1 MIRQMDCYC
10 LSFIRVTDALLELF
24 MRPPF
29 PLLHSFRPLRYPTVG
44 LGVLCL
50 CAGFTAQ
57 AEAAGFFEDSSAKL
71 ESRTLYFNRD
81 FRDGHTSNDQG
92 ASKREEAAQ
101 GFILNLQSGYT
112 EGTVGFGIDAL
123 GMLGFKLDS
132 SPDRS
137 NSGLLPSSGQD
148 PRGSKDQY
156 AKLGLTAKVRVSQ
169 SVLKYGALLPDLPLL
184 KYNDGR
190 LLPTLFNGAMLTSKE
205 IKDLTF
211 MAARLDRYTARDSTD
226 AQDIR
231 VHCKNKRYAC
241 NVTADHFD
249 MYGIDYKFNDR
260 LTGQYHYGELADIY
274 RQHFIGLL
282 ANQPLGPGVLKAD
295 LRLLKSTDSGA
306 ERAGSIDN
314 RALSGMLGYAID
326 GHTFSAGWQRMNGD
340 NSMPYLDGSNPY
352 LVNYVQVNDFAAAQ
366 ERSWQLRYDYDFK
379 AIGIN
384 GLSFLTRY
392 VSGDHIKVPG
402 SDQEG
407 REWERDS
414 ELKYVV
420 QSGTFKDV
428 SLRLRNATYRSNYEK
443 FARDVDET
451 RLIVSYNFSIL

>member
-1 MIRQMDCYC
+1 
-10 LSFIRVTDALLELF
+10 

-29 PLLHSFRPLRYPTVG
+29 PLITPRQS
-44 LGVLCL
+44 LGFGAFVL

-57 AEAAGFFEDSSAKL
+57 VQASGFFEDTTAKI
-71 ESRTLYFNRD
+71 ESRTVYFNRD
-81 FRDGHTSNDQG
+81 FRDGHTSSDQG
-92 ASKREEAAQ
+92 ASKREESAQ

-123 GMLGFKLDS
+123 GMAGFQLDS

-137 NSGLLPSSGQD
+137 NSGLLPSSGD
-148 PRGSKDQY
+148 NPRGSKGQY
-156 AKLGLTAKVRVSQ
+156 AKMGLTAKVKVSDT
-169 SVLKYGALLPDLPLL
+169 VLKYGALLPDLPLL

-190 LLPTLFNGAMLTSKE
+190 LLPTMFNGAMLTSKE
-205 IKDLTF
+205 VKDLTF
-211 MAARLDRYTARDSTD
+211 MAARLDKYTARDSTD
-226 AQDIR
+226 SQDIR

-241 NVTADHFD
+241 NTTADHFD
-249 MYGIDYKFNDR
+249 MYGFDYKINDR
-260 LTGQYHYGELADIY
+260 LTAQYHYAELEDIY
-274 RQHFIGLL
+274 RQHFVGLL
-282 ANQPLGPGVLKAD
+282 ANRPLGDGVLKAD
-295 LRLLKSTDSGA
+295 LRLLKSADSGDA
-306 ERAGSIDN
+306 KAGSIDN
-314 RALSGMLGYAID
+314 RALSGMLSYGIS

-392 VSGDHIKVPG
+392 VNGDHIKVPG

-407 REWERDS
+407 KEWERDS
-414 ELKYVV
+414 ELKYVI
-420 QSGTFKDV
+420 QTGTFKDV
-428 SLRLRNATYRSNYEK
+428 SLRLRNATYRTNYEK

-451 RLIVSYNFSIL
+451 RLIVSYNFSVL

>member
-1 MIRQMDCYC
+1 
-10 LSFIRVTDALLELF
+10 

-29 PLLHSFRPLRYPTVG
+29 PLITPRQSFGFGAAV
-44 LGVLCL
+44 L
-50 CAGFTAQ
+50 CAGFAAQVQASGFLEDTTA
-57 AEAAGFFEDSSAKL
+57 KI
-71 ESRTLYFNRD
+71 ESRTVYFNRD
-81 FRDGHTSNDQG
+81 FRDGHTSSDQG
-92 ASKREEAAQ
+92 ASKREESAQ

-123 GMLGFKLDS
+123 GMLGFQLDS

-137 NSGLLPSSGQD
+137 NSGLLPSSGEN
-148 PRGSKDQY
+148 PRGSKGQY
-156 AKLGLTAKVRVSQ
+156 AKMGLTAKVKVSDT
-169 SVLKYGALLPDLPLL
+169 VLKYGALLPDLPLL

-190 LLPTLFNGAMLTSKE
+190 LLPTMFNGAMLTSRE
-205 IKDLTF
+205 VKDLTF
-211 MAARLDRYTARDSTD
+211 MAARLDKYTARDSTD
-226 AQDIR
+226 SQDIR

-241 NVTADHFD
+241 NTTADHFD
-249 MYGIDYKFNDR
+249 MYGFDYKINDR
-260 LTGQYHYGELADIY
+260 LTAQYHYAELEDIY
-274 RQHFIGLL
+274 RQHFVGML
-282 ANQPLGPGVLKAD
+282 ANQPLGDGVLKAD
-295 LRLLKSTDSGA
+295 VRLLKSADSGDA
-306 ERAGSIDN
+306 KAGSIDN
-314 RALSGMLGYAID
+314 RALSGMLSYGIS

-392 VSGDHIKVPG
+392 VNGDHIKVPG

-407 REWERDS
+407 KEWERDS
-414 ELKYVV
+414 ELKYVI
-420 QSGTFKDV
+420 QTGTFKDV
-428 SLRLRNATYRSNYEK
+428 SLRLRNATYRTNYEK

-451 RLIVSYNFSIL
+451 RLIVSYNFSVL

>member
-1 MIRQMDCYC
+1 
-10 LSFIRVTDALLELF
+10 

-29 PLLHSFRPLRYPTVG
+29 PLITPRQAFGFGAV
-44 LGVLCL
+44 VL
-50 CAGFTAQ
+50 CAGFAAQ
-57 AEAAGFFEDSSAKL
+57 AQASGFLEDTTAKI
-71 ESRTLYFNRD
+71 ESRTVYFNRD
-81 FRDGHTSNDQG
+81 FRDGHTSSDQG
-92 ASKREEAAQ
+92 ASKREESAQ

-112 EGTVGFGIDAL
+112 EGTVGFGLDAL
-123 GMLGFKLDS
+123 GMLGFQLDS

-137 NSGLLPSSGQD
+137 NSGLLPSSGEN
-148 PRGSKDQY
+148 PRGSKGQY
-156 AKLGLTAKVRVSQ
+156 AKMGLTAKVKVSDT
-169 SVLKYGALLPDLPLL
+169 VLKYGALLPDLPLL

-190 LLPTLFNGAMLTSKE
+190 LLPTMFNGAMLTSKE
-205 IKDLTF
+205 VKDLTF
-211 MAARLDRYTARDSTD
+211 MAARLDKYTARDSTD
-226 AQDIR
+226 SQDIR

-241 NVTADHFD
+241 NTTADHFD
-249 MYGIDYKFNDR
+249 MYGLDYKINDR
-260 LTGQYHYGELADIY
+260 LTTQYHYAELEDIY

-282 ANQPLGPGVLKAD
+282 GNQPLGDGVLKAD
-295 LRLLKSTDSGA
+295 LRLIKSADSGA

-314 RALSGMLGYAID
+314 RALSGMLSYGIS

-392 VSGDHIKVPG
+392 VNGDHIKVPG

-407 REWERDS
+407 KEWERDS
-414 ELKYVV
+414 ELKYVI
-420 QSGTFKDV
+420 QTGTFKDV
-428 SLRLRNATYRSNYEK
+428 SLRLRNATYRTNYEK

-451 RLIVSYNFSIL
+451 RLIVSYNFSVL

>member
-1 MIRQMDCYC
+1 
-10 LSFIRVTDALLELF
+10 

-29 PLLHSFRPLRYPTVG
+29 PLITPRQS
-44 LGVLCL
+44 LGFGAFVL

-57 AEAAGFFEDSSAKL
+57 VQASGFFEDTTAKI
-71 ESRTLYFNRD
+71 ESRTVYFNRD
-81 FRDGHTSNDQG
+81 FRDGHTSSDQG
-92 ASKREEAAQ
+92 ASKREESAQ

-123 GMLGFKLDS
+123 GMAGFQLDS

-137 NSGLLPSSGQD
+137 NSGLLPSSGD
-148 PRGSKDQY
+148 NPRGSKGQY
-156 AKLGLTAKVRVSQ
+156 AKMGLTAKVKVSDT
-169 SVLKYGALLPDLPLL
+169 VLKYGALLPDLPLL

-190 LLPTLFNGAMLTSKE
+190 LLPTMFNGAMLTSKE
-205 IKDLTF
+205 VKDLTF
-211 MAARLDRYTARDSTD
+211 MAARLDKYTARDSTD
-226 AQDIR
+226 SQDIR

-241 NVTADHFD
+241 NTTADHFD
-249 MYGIDYKFNDR
+249 MYGFDYKINDR
-260 LTGQYHYGELADIY
+260 LTAQYHYAELEDIY
-274 RQHFIGLL
+274 RQHFVGLL
-282 ANQPLGPGVLKAD
+282 ANQPLGDGVLKAD
-295 LRLLKSTDSGA
+295 LRLLKSADSGDA
-306 ERAGSIDN
+306 KAGSIDN
-314 RALSGMLGYAID
+314 RALSGMLSYGIS

-379 AIGIN
+379 AIGVN

-392 VSGDHIKVPG
+392 VNGDHIKVPG

-407 REWERDS
+407 KEWERDS
-414 ELKYVV
+414 ELKYVI
-420 QSGTFKDV
+420 QTGTFKNV
-428 SLRLRNATYRSNYEK
+428 SLRLRNATYRTNYEK

-451 RLIVSYNFSIL
+451 RLIVSYNFSVL

>member
-1 MIRQMDCYC
+1 
-10 LSFIRVTDALLELF
+10 

-29 PLLHSFRPLRYPTVG
+29 PLITPRQS
-44 LGVLCL
+44 LGFGAFVL

-57 AEAAGFFEDSSAKL
+57 VQASGFFEDTTAKI
-71 ESRTLYFNRD
+71 ESRTVYFNRD
-81 FRDGHTSNDQG
+81 FRDGHTSSDQG
-92 ASKREEAAQ
+92 ASKREESAQ

-123 GMLGFKLDS
+123 GMAGFQLDS

-137 NSGLLPSSGQD
+137 NSGLLPSSGEN
-148 PRGSKDQY
+148 PRGSKGQY
-156 AKLGLTAKVRVSQ
+156 AKMGLTAKVKVSDT
-169 SVLKYGALLPDLPLL
+169 VLKYGALLPDLPLL

-190 LLPTLFNGAMLTSKE
+190 LLPTMFNGAMLTSKE
-205 IKDLTF
+205 VKDLTF
-211 MAARLDRYTARDSTD
+211 MAARLDKYTARDSSD
-226 AQDIR
+226 SQDIR

-241 NVTADHFD
+241 NTTADHFD
-249 MYGIDYKFNDR
+249 MYGFDYKINDR
-260 LTGQYHYGELADIY
+260 LTAQYHYAELEDIY
-274 RQHFIGLL
+274 RQHFVGLL
-282 ANQPLGPGVLKAD
+282 ANQPLGDGVLKAD
-295 LRLLKSTDSGA
+295 LRLLKSADSGDA
-306 ERAGSIDN
+306 KAGSIDN
-314 RALSGMLGYAID
+314 RALSGMLSYGIS

-366 ERSWQLRYDYDFK
+366 ERSWQLRYEYDFK

-392 VSGDHIKVPG
+392 VNGDHIKVPG

-407 REWERDS
+407 KEWERDS
-414 ELKYVV
+414 ELKYVI

-428 SLRLRNATYRSNYEK
+428 SLRLRNATYRTNYEK

-451 RLIVSYNFSIL
+451 RLIVSYNFSVL

>member
-1 MIRQMDCYC
+1 
-10 LSFIRVTDALLELF
+10 

-29 PLLHSFRPLRYPTVG
+29 PLTTPRQS
-44 LGVLCL
+44 LGFGAFVL

-57 AEAAGFFEDSSAKL
+57 VQASGFFEDTTAKI
-71 ESRTLYFNRD
+71 ESRTVYFNRD
-81 FRDGHTSNDQG
+81 FRDGHTSSDQG
-92 ASKREEAAQ
+92 ASKREESAQ

-123 GMLGFKLDS
+123 GMAGFQLDS

-137 NSGLLPSSGQD
+137 NSGLLPSSGD
-148 PRGSKDQY
+148 NPRGSKGQY
-156 AKLGLTAKVRVSQ
+156 AKMGLTAKVKVSDT
-169 SVLKYGALLPDLPLL
+169 VLKYGALLPDLPLL

-190 LLPTLFNGAMLTSKE
+190 LLPTMFNGAMLTSKE
-205 IKDLTF
+205 VKDLTF
-211 MAARLDRYTARDSTD
+211 MAARLDKYTARDSTD
-226 AQDIR
+226 SQDIR

-241 NVTADHFD
+241 NTTADHFD
-249 MYGIDYKFNDR
+249 MYGFDYKINDR
-260 LTGQYHYGELADIY
+260 LTAQYHYAELEDIY
-274 RQHFIGLL
+274 RQHFVGLL
-282 ANQPLGPGVLKAD
+282 ANQPLGDGVLKAD
-295 LRLLKSTDSGA
+295 LRLLKSADSGDA
-306 ERAGSIDN
+306 KAGSIDN
-314 RALSGMLGYAID
+314 RALSGMLSYGIS

-392 VSGDHIKVPG
+392 VNGDHIKVPG
-402 SDQEG
+402 SNQEG
-407 REWERDS
+407 KEWERDS
-414 ELKYVV
+414 ELKYVI
-420 QSGTFKDV
+420 QTGTFKDV
-428 SLRLRNATYRSNYEK
+428 SLRLRNATYRTNYEK

-451 RLIVSYNFSIL
+451 RLIVSYNFSVL

>member
-1 MIRQMDCYC
+1 
-10 LSFIRVTDALLELF
+10 

-29 PLLHSFRPLRYPTVG
+29 PLITPRQSFGFGAV
-44 LGVLCL
+44 VL
-50 CAGFTAQ
+50 CAGFVAPVQASGFLEDTTA
-57 AEAAGFFEDSSAKL
+57 KI
-71 ESRTLYFNRD
+71 ESRTVYFNRD
-81 FRDGHTSNDQG
+81 FRDGHTSSDQG
-92 ASKREEAAQ
+92 ASKREESAQ

-123 GMLGFKLDS
+123 GMVGFQLDS

-137 NSGLLPSSGQD
+137 NSGLLPSSGEN
-148 PRGSKDQY
+148 PRGSKGQY
-156 AKLGLTAKVRVSQ
+156 AKMGLTAKVKVSDT
-169 SVLKYGALLPDLPLL
+169 VLKYGALLPDLPLL

-190 LLPTLFNGAMLTSKE
+190 LLPTMFNGAMLTSKE
-205 IKDLTF
+205 VKDLTF
-211 MAARLDRYTARDSTD
+211 MAARLDKYTARDSTD
-226 AQDIR
+226 SQDIR

-241 NVTADHFD
+241 NTTADHFD
-249 MYGIDYKFNDR
+249 MYGIDYKINDR
-260 LTGQYHYGELADIY
+260 LTAQYHYAELEDIY

-282 ANQPLGPGVLKAD
+282 GNQPLGDGVLKAD
-295 LRLLKSTDSGA
+295 LRVIKSADSGA
-306 ERAGSIDN
+306 ERASSIDN
-314 RALSGMLGYAID
+314 RALSGMLSYGIS
-326 GHTFSAGWQRMNGD
+326 GHTFSTGWQRMNGD

-392 VSGDHIKVPG
+392 VNGDHIKVPG

-407 REWERDS
+407 KEWERDS
-414 ELKYVV
+414 ELKYVI
-420 QSGTFKDV
+420 QTGTFKDV
-428 SLRLRNATYRSNYEK
+428 SLRLRNATYRTNYEK

-451 RLIVSYNFSIL
+451 RLIVSYNFSVL

>member
-1 MIRQMDCYC
+1 
-10 LSFIRVTDALLELF
+10 

-29 PLLHSFRPLRYPTVG
+29 PLVTPRQS
-44 LGVLCL
+44 LGFGAFVL

-57 AEAAGFFEDSSAKL
+57 VQASGFFEDTTAKI
-71 ESRTLYFNRD
+71 ESRTVYFNRD
-81 FRDGHTSNDQG
+81 FRDGHTSSDQG
-92 ASKREEAAQ
+92 ASKREESAQ

-123 GMLGFKLDS
+123 GMAGFQLDS

-137 NSGLLPSSGQD
+137 NSGLLPSSGEN
-148 PRGSKDQY
+148 PRGSKGQY
-156 AKLGLTAKVRVSQ
+156 AKMGLTAKVKVSDT
-169 SVLKYGALLPDLPLL
+169 VLKYGALLPDLPLL

-190 LLPTLFNGAMLTSKE
+190 LLPTMFNGTMLTSKE
-205 IKDLTF
+205 VKDLTF
-211 MAARLDRYTARDSTD
+211 MAARLDKYTARDSTD
-226 AQDIR
+226 SQDIR

-241 NVTADHFD
+241 NTTADHFD
-249 MYGIDYKFNDR
+249 MYGFDYKINDR
-260 LTGQYHYGELADIY
+260 LTAQYHYAELEDIY
-274 RQHFIGLL
+274 RQHFVGLL
-282 ANQPLGPGVLKAD
+282 ANQPLGDGVLKAD
-295 LRLLKSTDSGA
+295 LRLLKSADSGDA
-306 ERAGSIDN
+306 KAGSIDN
-314 RALSGMLGYAID
+314 RALSGMLSYGIS

-392 VSGDHIKVPG
+392 VNGDHIKVPG

-407 REWERDS
+407 KEWERDS
-414 ELKYVV
+414 ELKYVI
-420 QSGTFKDV
+420 QTGTFKDV
-428 SLRLRNATYRSNYEK
+428 SLRLRNATYRTNYEK

-451 RLIVSYNFSIL
+451 RLIVSYNFSVL

>member
-1 MIRQMDCYC
+1 
-10 LSFIRVTDALLELF
+10 

-29 PLLHSFRPLRYPTVG
+29 SLITPHQS
-44 LGVLCL
+44 LGFGAFVL

-57 AEAAGFFEDSSAKL
+57 VQASGFFEDTTAKI
-71 ESRTLYFNRD
+71 ESRTVYFNRD
-81 FRDGHTSNDQG
+81 FRDGHTSSDQG
-92 ASKREEAAQ
+92 ASKREESAQ

-123 GMLGFKLDS
+123 GMAGFQLDS

-137 NSGLLPSSGQD
+137 NSGLLPSSGD
-148 PRGSKDQY
+148 NPRGSKGQY
-156 AKLGLTAKVRVSQ
+156 AKMGLTAKVKVSDT
-169 SVLKYGALLPDLPLL
+169 VLKYGALLPDLPLL

-190 LLPTLFNGAMLTSKE
+190 LLPTMFNGAMLTSKE
-205 IKDLTF
+205 VKDLTF
-211 MAARLDRYTARDSTD
+211 MAARLDKYTARDSTD
-226 AQDIR
+226 SQDIR

-241 NVTADHFD
+241 NTTADHFD
-249 MYGIDYKFNDR
+249 MYGFDYKINDR
-260 LTGQYHYGELADIY
+260 LTAQYHYAELEDIY
-274 RQHFIGLL
+274 RQHFVGLL
-282 ANQPLGPGVLKAD
+282 ANQPLGDGVLKAD
-295 LRLLKSTDSGA
+295 LRLLKSADSGDA
-306 ERAGSIDN
+306 KAGSIDN
-314 RALSGMLGYAID
+314 RALSGMLSYGIS

-392 VSGDHIKVPG
+392 VNGDHIKVPG

-407 REWERDS
+407 KEWERDS
-414 ELKYVV
+414 ELKYVI
-420 QSGTFKDV
+420 QTGTFKDV
-428 SLRLRNATYRSNYEK
+428 SLRLRNATYRTNYEK

-451 RLIVSYNFSIL
+451 RLIVSYNFSVL

>member
-1 MIRQMDCYC
+1 
-10 LSFIRVTDALLELF
+10 

-29 PLLHSFRPLRYPTVG
+29 QLITARQAFG
-44 LGVLCL
+44 LGALAL
-50 CAGFTAQ
+50 CAVFSVQARASGFIEDTTA
-57 AEAAGFFEDSSAKL
+57 KV
-71 ESRTLYFNRD
+71 ESRTVYFNRD
-81 FRDGHTSNDQG
+81 FRDGHTSTEQG
-92 ASKREEAAQ
+92 ASKREESAQ

-123 GMLGFKLDS
+123 GMLGIKLDS
-132 SPDRS
+132 SADSS
-137 NSGLLPSSGQD
+137 NSGLLPSTGHD
-148 PRGSKDQY
+148 PRGSVDQY
-156 AKLGLTAKVRVSQ
+156 AKLGLTAKVRVSE
-169 SVLKYGALLPDLPLL
+169 SVLKYGALLPDVPLL

-190 LLPTLFNGAMLTSKE
+190 LLPTMFNGAQLTSKE
-205 IKDLTF
+205 IKNLTF
-211 MAARLDRYTARDSTD
+211 MAARLDQYTARDSTD

-241 NVTADHFD
+241 NITADHFD
-249 MYGIDYKFNDR
+249 MYGVDYKINER
-260 LTGQYHYGELADIY
+260 LTAQYHYAELEDIY
-274 RQHFIGLL
+274 RQHFVGLL
-282 ANQPLGPGVLKAD
+282 ASQPLGDGVLKAD
-295 LRLLKSTDSGA
+295 VRLLKSADSGA

-314 RALSGMLGYAID
+314 RALSGMLAYALS

-340 NSMPYLDGSNPY
+340 NSMPYLDGTNPY

-366 ERSWQLRYDYDFK
+366 ERSWQVRYDYDFK
-379 AIGIN
+379 AVGLN

-392 VSGDHIKVPG
+392 VNGDHIKVLG

-407 REWERDS
+407 KEWERDT

-428 SLRLRNATYRSNYEK
+428 SLRLRNATYRSNYEQ

-451 RLIVSYNFSIL
+451 RVIVSYDFSGL

>member
-1 MIRQMDCYC
+1 
-10 LSFIRVTDALLELF
+10 

-29 PLLHSFRPLRYPTVG
+29 PLITPRQS
-44 LGVLCL
+44 LGFGAFVL

-57 AEAAGFFEDSSAKL
+57 VQASGFFEDTTAKI
-71 ESRTLYFNRD
+71 ESRTVYFNRD
-81 FRDGHTSNDQG
+81 FRDGHTSSDQG
-92 ASKREEAAQ
+92 ASKREESAQ

-123 GMLGFKLDS
+123 GMAGFQLDS

-137 NSGLLPSSGQD
+137 NSGLLPSSGD
-148 PRGSKDQY
+148 NPRGSKGQY
-156 AKLGLTAKVRVSQ
+156 AKMGLTAKVKVSDT
-169 SVLKYGALLPDLPLL
+169 VLKYGALLPDLPLL

-190 LLPTLFNGAMLTSKE
+190 LLPTMFNGAMLTSKE
-205 IKDLTF
+205 VKDLTF
-211 MAARLDRYTARDSTD
+211 MAARLDKYTARDSSD
-226 AQDIR
+226 SQDIR

-241 NVTADHFD
+241 NTTADHFD
-249 MYGIDYKFNDR
+249 MYGFDYKINDR
-260 LTGQYHYGELADIY
+260 LTAQYHYAELEDIY
-274 RQHFIGLL
+274 RQHFVGLL
-282 ANQPLGPGVLKAD
+282 ANQPLGDGVLKAD
-295 LRLLKSTDSGA
+295 LRLLKSADSGDA
-306 ERAGSIDN
+306 KAGSIDN
-314 RALSGMLGYAID
+314 RALSGMLSYGIS

-392 VSGDHIKVPG
+392 VNGDHIKVPG

-407 REWERDS
+407 KEWERDS
-414 ELKYVV
+414 ELKYVI

-428 SLRLRNATYRSNYEK
+428 SLRLRNATYRTNYEK

-451 RLIVSYNFSIL
+451 RLIVSYNFSVL

>member
-1 MIRQMDCYC
+1 
-10 LSFIRVTDALLELF
+10 

-29 PLLHSFRPLRYPTVG
+29 PLITPRQSFGFGAAL
-44 LGVLCL
+44 L
-50 CAGFTAQ
+50 CAGFAAQVQASGFLEDTTA
-57 AEAAGFFEDSSAKL
+57 KI
-71 ESRTLYFNRD
+71 ESRTVYFNRD
-81 FRDGHTSNDQG
+81 FRDGHTSSDQG
-92 ASKREEAAQ
+92 ASKREESAQ

-123 GMLGFKLDS
+123 GMLGFQLDS

-137 NSGLLPSSGQD
+137 NSGLLPSSGEN
-148 PRGSKDQY
+148 PRGSKGQY
-156 AKLGLTAKVRVSQ
+156 AKMGLTAKVKVSDT
-169 SVLKYGALLPDLPLL
+169 VLKYGALLPDLPLL

-190 LLPTLFNGAMLTSKE
+190 LLPTMFNGAMLTSKE
-205 IKDLTF
+205 VKDLTF
-211 MAARLDRYTARDSTD
+211 MAARLDKYTARDSTD
-226 AQDIR
+226 SQDIR

-241 NVTADHFD
+241 NTTADHFD
-249 MYGIDYKFNDR
+249 MYGFDYKINDR
-260 LTGQYHYGELADIY
+260 LTAQYHYAELEDIY
-274 RQHFIGLL
+274 RQHFVGML
-282 ANQPLGPGVLKAD
+282 ANQPLGDGVLKAD
-295 LRLLKSTDSGA
+295 VRLLKSADSGDA
-306 ERAGSIDN
+306 KAGSIDN
-314 RALSGMLGYAID
+314 RALSGMLSYGIS

-392 VSGDHIKVPG
+392 VNGDHIKVPG

-407 REWERDS
+407 KEWERDS
-414 ELKYVV
+414 ELKYVI
-420 QSGTFKDV
+420 QTGTFKNV
-428 SLRLRNATYRSNYEK
+428 SLRLRNATYRTNYEK

-451 RLIVSYNFSIL
+451 RLIVSYNFSVL

>member
-1 MIRQMDCYC
+1 
-10 LSFIRVTDALLELF
+10 

-29 PLLHSFRPLRYPTVG
+29 FLITPRQSFGFGAFV
-44 LGVLCL
+44 L

-57 AEAAGFFEDSSAKL
+57 VQASGFLEDTTAKI
-71 ESRTLYFNRD
+71 ESRTVYFNRD
-81 FRDGHTSNDQG
+81 FRDGRTSNDQG
-92 ASKREEAAQ
+92 ASKREESAQ

-123 GMLGFKLDS
+123 GMLGFQLDS

-137 NSGLLPSSGQD
+137 NSGLLPSSGND
-148 PRGSKDQY
+148 PRGSKGQY
-156 AKLGLTAKVRVSQ
+156 AKMGLTAKVKVSDT
-169 SVLKYGALLPDLPLL
+169 VLKYGALLPDLPLL

-190 LLPTLFNGAMLTSKE
+190 LLPTMFNGAMLTSKE
-205 IKDLTF
+205 VKDLTF
-211 MAARLDRYTARDSTD
+211 MAARLDKYTARDSTD
-226 AQDIR
+226 SQDIR

-241 NVTADHFD
+241 NTTADHFD
-249 MYGIDYKFNDR
+249 MYGFDYKINER
-260 LTGQYHYGELADIY
+260 LTAQYHYAELEDIY
-274 RQHFIGLL
+274 RQHFVGLL
-282 ANQPLGPGVLKAD
+282 GNQPLGNGVLKAD
-295 LRLLKSTDSGA
+295 LRLLKSADSGDA
-306 ERAGSIDN
+306 KAGSIDN
-314 RALSGMLGYAID
+314 RALSGMLSYAIS
-326 GHTFSAGWQRMNGD
+326 GHAFSTGWQRMNGD

-392 VSGDHIKVPG
+392 VNGDHIKVVG

-407 REWERDS
+407 KEWERDS
-414 ELKYVV
+414 ELKYVI
-420 QSGTFKDV
+420 QTGTFKDV
-428 SLRLRNATYRSNYEK
+428 SLRLRNATYRTNYQQ

-451 RLIVSYNFSIL
+451 RLIVSYNFSVL

>member
-1 MIRQMDCYC
+1 
-10 LSFIRVTDALLELF
+10 

-29 PLLHSFRPLRYPTVG
+29 QLITARQAFG
-44 LGVLCL
+44 LGALAL
-50 CAGFTAQ
+50 CAGFSVQARASGFIEDTTA
-57 AEAAGFFEDSSAKL
+57 KV
-71 ESRTLYFNRD
+71 ESRTVYFNRD
-81 FRDGHTSNDQG
+81 FRDGHTSTEQG
-92 ASKREEAAQ
+92 ASKREESAQ

-123 GMLGFKLDS
+123 GMLGIKLDS
-132 SPDRS
+132 SADSS
-137 NSGLLPSSGQD
+137 NSGLLPSTGHN
-148 PRGSKDQY
+148 PRGSVDQY
-156 AKLGLTAKVRVSQ
+156 AKLGLTAKVRVSE
-169 SVLKYGALLPDLPLL
+169 SVLKYGALLPDVPLL

-190 LLPTLFNGAMLTSKE
+190 LLPTMFNGAQLTSKE
-205 IKDLTF
+205 IKNLTF
-211 MAARLDRYTARDSTD
+211 MAARLDQYTARDSTD

-241 NVTADHFD
+241 NITADHFD
-249 MYGIDYKFNDR
+249 MYGVDYKINER
-260 LTGQYHYGELADIY
+260 LTAQYHYAELEDIY
-274 RQHFIGLL
+274 RQHFVGLL
-282 ANQPLGPGVLKAD
+282 ASQPLGDGVLKAD
-295 LRLLKSTDSGA
+295 VRLLKSADSGA

-314 RALSGMLGYAID
+314 RALSGMLAYALS

-340 NSMPYLDGSNPY
+340 NSMPYLDGTNPY

-366 ERSWQLRYDYDFK
+366 ERSWQVRYDYDFK
-379 AIGIN
+379 AVGLN

-392 VSGDHIKVPG
+392 VNGDHIKVLG

-407 REWERDS
+407 KEWERDT

-428 SLRLRNATYRSNYEK
+428 SLRLRNATYRSNYEQ

-451 RLIVSYNFSIL
+451 RVIVSYDFSGL

>member
-1 MIRQMDCYC
+1 
-10 LSFIRVTDALLELF
+10 

-29 PLLHSFRPLRYPTVG
+29 SLSTPRLSLAIGAV
-44 LGVLCL
+44 VLCASV
-50 CAGFTAQ
+50 AGQVQ
-57 AEAAGFFEDSSAKL
+57 ASGFIEDSTAKI
-71 ESRTLYFNRD
+71 ESRTVYFNRD
-81 FRDGHTSNDQG
+81 FRDGHTANDQG
-92 ASKREEAAQ
+92 ASKREESAQ
-101 GFILNLQSGYT
+101 GFIFNLQSGYT

-123 GMLGFKLDS
+123 GMLGLKLDS
-132 SPDRS
+132 SAGSS
-137 NSGLLPSSGQD
+137 NSGLLPSSGQN

-156 AKLGLTAKVRVSQ
+156 AKLGLTAKARVSQ

-190 LLPTLFNGAMLTSKE
+190 LLPTMFNGALLTSKE
-205 IKDLTF
+205 FKDLTF
-211 MAARLDRYTARDSTD
+211 TAARLDKYTARDSTD
-226 AQDIR
+226 SQDIR

-249 MYGIDYKFNDR
+249 TYGLDYKVNER
-260 LTGQYHYGELADIY
+260 LTAQYHYAELEDIY

-282 ANQPLGPGVLKAD
+282 GNQPLGDGVLKAD
-295 LRLLKSTDSGA
+295 LRLLKSADSGA
-306 ERAGSIDN
+306 ARAGSIDN
-314 RALSGMLGYAID
+314 RALSGMLAYAIS
-326 GHTFSAGWQRMNGD
+326 GHTFSAGWQRMTGD

-379 AIGIN
+379 AIGLN

-392 VSGDHIKVPG
+392 VNGDHIKVPG

-428 SLRLRNATYRSNYEK
+428 SLRLRNATYRTNYEK

-451 RLIVSYNFSIL
+451 RLIVSYNFSVL

>member
-1 MIRQMDCYC
+1 
-10 LSFIRVTDALLELF
+10 

-29 PLLHSFRPLRYPTVG
+29 PLITPRQS
-44 LGVLCL
+44 LGFGAFVL

-57 AEAAGFFEDSSAKL
+57 VQASGFFEDTTAKI
-71 ESRTLYFNRD
+71 ESRTVYFNRD
-81 FRDGHTSNDQG
+81 FRDGHTSSDQG
-92 ASKREEAAQ
+92 ASKREESAQ

-123 GMLGFKLDS
+123 GMAGFQLDS

-137 NSGLLPSSGQD
+137 NSGLLPSSGD
-148 PRGSKDQY
+148 NPRGSKGQY
-156 AKLGLTAKVRVSQ
+156 AKMGLTAKVKVSDT
-169 SVLKYGALLPDLPLL
+169 VLKYGALLPDLPLL

-190 LLPTLFNGAMLTSKE
+190 LLPTMFNGAMLTSKE
-205 IKDLTF
+205 VKDLTF
-211 MAARLDRYTARDSTD
+211 MAARLDKYTARDSTD
-226 AQDIR
+226 SQDIR

-241 NVTADHFD
+241 NTTADHFD
-249 MYGIDYKFNDR
+249 MYGFDYKINDR
-260 LTGQYHYGELADIY
+260 LTAQYHYAELEDIY
-274 RQHFIGLL
+274 RQHFVGLL
-282 ANQPLGPGVLKAD
+282 ANQPLGDGVLKAD
-295 LRLLKSTDSGA
+295 LRLLKSADSGDA
-306 ERAGSIDN
+306 KAGSIDN
-314 RALSGMLGYAID
+314 RALSGMLSYGIS

-392 VSGDHIKVPG
+392 VNGDHIKVPG
-402 SDQEG
+402 SNQEG
-407 REWERDS
+407 KEWERDS
-414 ELKYVV
+414 ELKYVI

-428 SLRLRNATYRSNYEK
+428 SLRLRNATYRTNYEK

-451 RLIVSYNFSIL
+451 RLIVSYNFSVL

>member
-1 MIRQMDCYC
+1 
-10 LSFIRVTDALLELF
+10 

-29 PLLHSFRPLRYPTVG
+29 PLITPRQS
-44 LGVLCL
+44 LGFGAFVL

-57 AEAAGFFEDSSAKL
+57 VQASGFFEDTTAKI
-71 ESRTLYFNRD
+71 ESRTVYFNRD
-81 FRDGHTSNDQG
+81 FRDGHTSSDQG
-92 ASKREEAAQ
+92 ASKREESAQ

-123 GMLGFKLDS
+123 GMAGFQLDS

-137 NSGLLPSSGQD
+137 NSGLLPSSGEN
-148 PRGSKDQY
+148 PRGSKGQY
-156 AKLGLTAKVRVSQ
+156 AKMGLTAKVKVSDT
-169 SVLKYGALLPDLPLL
+169 VLKYGALLPDLPPL

-190 LLPTLFNGAMLTSKE
+190 LLPTMFNGAMLTSKE
-205 IKDLTF
+205 VKDLTF
-211 MAARLDRYTARDSTD
+211 MAARLDKYTARDSTD
-226 AQDIR
+226 SQDIR

-241 NVTADHFD
+241 NTTADHFD
-249 MYGIDYKFNDR
+249 MYGFDYKINDR
-260 LTGQYHYGELADIY
+260 LTAQYHYAELEDIY
-274 RQHFIGLL
+274 RQHFVGLL
-282 ANQPLGPGVLKAD
+282 ANQPLGDGVLKAD
-295 LRLLKSTDSGA
+295 LRLLKSADSGDA
-306 ERAGSIDN
+306 KAGSIDN
-314 RALSGMLGYAID
+314 RALSGMLSYGIS

-392 VSGDHIKVPG
+392 VNGDHIKVPG

-407 REWERDS
+407 KEWERDS
-414 ELKYVV
+414 ELKYVI

-428 SLRLRNATYRSNYEK
+428 SLRLRNATYRTNYEK

-451 RLIVSYNFSIL
+451 RLIVSYNFSVL

>member
-1 MIRQMDCYC
+1 
-10 LSFIRVTDALLELF
+10 

-29 PLLHSFRPLRYPTVG
+29 PLITPCPV
-44 LGVLCL
+44 LGFGALLL

-57 AEAAGFFEDSSAKL
+57 SQASGFIEDSSVKV
-71 ESRTLYFNRD
+71 ESRTVYFNRD
-81 FRDGHTSNDQG
+81 FRDGHTSNEQG
-92 ASKREEAAQ
+92 ASKRDESAQ

-112 EGTVGFGIDAL
+112 EGTVGFGVDAL
-123 GMLGFKLDS
+123 GMLGLKLDS
-132 SPDRS
+132 SPDSS
-137 NSGLLPSSGQD
+137 NSGLLPSTGEN

-169 SVLKYGALLPDLPLL
+169 SVLKYGAQLPDLPLL

-190 LLPTLFNGAMLTSKE
+190 LLPTMLNGVMLTSKE
-205 IKDLTF
+205 FKDLTF
-211 MAARLDRYTARDSTD
+211 TAARLDKYTARDSTD

-249 MYGIDYKFNDR
+249 MYGIDYKINER
-260 LTGQYHYGELADIY
+260 LTAQYHYAELEDIY
-274 RQHFIGLL
+274 RQHFVGLL
-282 ANQPLGPGVLKAD
+282 ANQPLGSGLLKAD
-295 LRLLKSTDSGA
+295 LRVFDSADSGA
-306 ERAGSIDN
+306 ARAGSIEN
-314 RALSGMLGYAID
+314 RALSGMLGYTLG
-326 GHTFSAGWQRMNGD
+326 GHTLSAGWQRMIGD

-379 AIGIN
+379 AVGLN

-392 VSGDHIKVPG
+392 VNGDQIKVPG
-402 SDQEG
+402 SEQEG
-407 REWERDS
+407 KEWERDS

-420 QSGTFKDV
+420 QSGTFKDL

-451 RLIVSYNFSIL
+451 RLIVSYNFSVL

>member
-1 MIRQMDCYC
+1 M
-10 LSFIRVTDALLELF
+10 
-24 MRPPF
+24 
-29 PLLHSFRPLRYPTVG
+29 
-44 LGVLCL
+44 
-50 CAGFTAQ
+50 
-57 AEAAGFFEDSSAKL
+57 
-71 ESRTLYFNRD
+71 
-81 FRDGHTSNDQG
+81 
-92 ASKREEAAQ
+92 
-101 GFILNLQSGYT
+101 
-112 EGTVGFGIDAL
+112 
-123 GMLGFKLDS
+123 
-132 SPDRS
+132 
-137 NSGLLPSSGQD
+137 
-148 PRGSKDQY
+148 
-156 AKLGLTAKVRVSQ
+156 SQ

-190 LLPTLFNGAMLTSKE
+190 LLPTMFNGAMLTSKE

-295 LRLLKSTDSGA
+295 LRLLKSADSGA